1 MMRGRRLIAWLLA
14 AVVTAAVS
22 GCMQT
27 DDLSA
32 VLADDLAL
40 VASSATQG
48 YLLGVLDVSTL
59 TSP

>member
-1 MMRGRRLIAWLLA
+1 MMRGRRLIAGLLA
-14 AVVTAAVS
+14 AVVAVAVS
-22 GCMQT
+22 GCVRM
-27 DDLSA
+27 DSLAA

-59 TSP
+59 TTP